1 MKRGWLYLSVS
12 LKENVLHLYLRESHR
27 KRELRIKLRNTKKQD
42 TERDKQIKNER
53 KRNKSHKQREV
64 DKRVKKGRHRNMKTK
79 RER

>member
-12 LKENVLHLYLRESHR
+12 LKENVLQLYLRESHR

-64 DKRVKKGRHRNMKTK
+64 DKRVKKGRHRNMKTQ